1 MKVFSTLTLGLLML
15 CFPLL
20 TLAKKPPTPMVDKIA
35 PSADREPPL
44 SKQEPG
50 GGKPVPATK
59 KEMPAPTEK
68 KAKAVVPP
76 KKETPAPA
84 PKEDKVTQV
93 DGEAYQ
99 LMLLQ
104 HLDSVNRSLKYETG
118 EIELDGKV
126 AKIKVPSGFKFLNAA
141 QSRTVL
147 EDLWGNPPQTSV
159 LGMLFPEN
167 ATAISDST
175 WAFIINYEAIGYVED
190 KDATDMDYDDLLKQM
205 KEDVAEDS
213 KARVKEG
220 YPAITLIGWADTPHY
235 DASHKT
241 LHWAKEVS
249 FAEEEEHTLNYGIR
263 VLGRKGVLSLNA
275 VGSMA
280 NLNKIKPQI
289 NRIVES
295 ATFGEGN
302 KYSDFDPSVDKV
314 AAWTIG
320 GLVAGK
326 VLAKVG
332 FFAFFAKFAKV
343 IFVAIA
349 AGATAIWRWIRGRS
363 KE

>member
-1 MKVFSTLTLGLLML
+1 MKVFSTLTLGLFLL
-15 CFPLL
+15 CLPLL
-20 TLAKKPPTPMVDKIA
+20 VLAKK
-35 PSADREPPL
+35 E
-44 SKQEPG
+44 
-50 GGKPVPATK
+50 KPVPA
-59 KEMPAPTEK
+59 EK
-68 KAKAVVPP
+68 QG
-76 KKETPAPA
+76 
-84 PKEDKVTQV
+84 KVTQL

-104 HLDSVNRSLKYETG
+104 HLDSVSRSLKYETG
-118 EIELDGKV
+118 EIELEGKV
-126 AKIKVPSGFKFLNAA
+126 AKVKVPSGFKFLNAA

-147 EDLWGNPPQTSV
+147 EDLWGNPPQPSV

-167 ATAISDST
+167 GNPITDSA
-175 WAFIINYEAIGYVED
+175 WAFVVNYEEIGYVED
-190 KDATDMDYDDLLKQM
+190 KDANDINYDDLLKQM
-205 KEDVAEDS
+205 KEDTELDNQERI
-213 KARVKEG
+213 KQG
-220 YPAITLIGWADTPHY
+220 YPAIKLIGWADNPHY
-235 DASHKT
+235 DASHKA

-249 FAEEEEHTLNYGIR
+249 FGDAEEEHTLNYGIR

-275 VGSMA
+275 VGAMSD
-280 NLNKIKPQI
+280 LNKIKPQI
-289 NRIVES
+289 NRIIES

-332 FFAFFAKFAKV
+332 FFAFFAKFAKI

-349 AGATAIWRWIRGRS
+349 AGAAAIWRWIRGKS
-363 KE
+363 AE